1 MFCTMDEYYQNYR
14 VKAGQVPNEVT
25 LNRGPFRLKREIR
38 ELKSVQDIILG
49 NDIETWN
56 PNKYYEVDEYI
67 TYNDVVYRS
76 KIDGNYNL
84 TPGISNDWVQ
94 VEVVSLKALLSRIEA
109 LEARLNS

>member
-56 PNKYYEVDEYI
+56 PKKYYEVDEYI

-84 TPGISNDWVQ
+84 TPGVSNDWVR

-109 LEARLNS
+109 LEARLNT

>member
-84 TPGISNDWVQ
+84 TPGISNDWER